1 MSLNDIAQGAV
12 NKKVLLMDH
21 DHGRYVVRSILAG
34 VYLTLGTAFAAI
46 AGNVMEKVS
55 PGNGLGALTFGVLFG
70 LGLFA
75 IVILNTELAT
85 GNMMFGSYGATTG
98 QIGWGKALKL
108 MIVSTVW
115 NLVGAIII
123 ASILGMSAKFGDFD
137 QSHLVATLTTGK
149 LEKPWYNWLLE
160 GMAANFIVNMAIVG
174 ALFAKDLVSKFFVIL
189 PIIGIFVSLGLE
201 HVIANFSL
209 MTIAGFSGLFNGGVY
224 PEGWS
229 LGLVLANWVVVW
241 IGNTIGGGLLMG
253 GVYAWLNKSKDEVY
267 RD

>member
-12 NKKVLLMDH
+12 SKKVRLMDH
-21 DHGRYVVRSILAG
+21 DSARYGVRALLAG

-46 AGNVMEKVS
+46 AGHVMEKVA
-55 PGNGLGALTFGVLFG
+55 PGTGLGALTFGVLFG

-98 QIGWGKALKL
+98 QISWGKAFKL
-108 MIVSTVW
+108 MIVSTLW
-115 NLVGAIII
+115 NLVGAILI

-137 QSHLVATLTTGK
+137 QSHLVSSLTTGK
-149 LEKPWYNWLLE
+149 LEKPWYNWLFE

-174 ALFAKDLVSKFFVIL
+174 ALFAKDIVSKFFVIL

-209 MTIAGFSGLFNGGVY
+209 MSIAGFSGLFNGGVY

-229 LGLVLANWVVVW
+229 IGLILANWVVVW